1 MLPTCK
7 DIISKAILF
16 YFFVSTY
23 YVTYCQNE
31 NNVWVFGKYAS
42 INFIGGTP
50 VIVNNSQMSSE
61 EGSSSI
67 SDSLGNLL
75 FYSNGEKVWDKNNNI
90 LPNGNNLLGSQS
102 TTQAALFVPFPGSTN
117 KFYLFTIN
125 QLGGNMYYSVI
136 DKTLN
141 NGLGDV
147 VLNSK
152 NILLHNNVSEKQI
165 ALKRC
170 DGNVWIVSHS
180 ALSNTFYAD
189 LISSSG
195 INPTVLSSVGS
206 SHIGGVTSPSANTVG
221 QMKFSQQGNKIVTAI
236 RDKGVFELFD
246 FDINT
251 GIIAN
256 PLSIGQGIYPA
267 AYGVEFSPD
276 GTRLY
281 GSTILNGIYQ
291 FDLTQITQNG
301 IQNSAL
307 MIGGASS
314 QRGQLQLAPDG
325 KIYVAQCISQFSP
338 GIQSLNA
345 IQNPNAIGVNC
356 NYSMNLVNLG
366 NGQSLLGLPNFMLKM
381 NSEQYVTKNFS
392 ICKNDS
398 IKIGTITGLNSYQW
412 TLGSNSVTDSI
423 VVSPLFSTTYI
434 VHSSNNCLNRIDTI
448 NIHVDDVPVISA
460 GNDTT
465 ICEGEFIVLK
475 GSGGLSYSWNNNVTN
490 NVPFSPSITS
500 TYSVIGTDVHGCSS
514 VDSITIIVKYKPIIV
529 KSNDRILCLGDSTSL
544 FANGAATIIWSNGIQ
559 NNSYFIPA
567 STRYYTFTAIN
578 INGCAVTDSV
588 KVVVNPLPNIQGNDT
603 IVCLNQKVIL
613 QGTGGITYIWSDGIV
628 DGDPF
633 IPHNDTSSYI
643 LTGYDINGCS
653 NIDTVVVIV
662 NNNIMPVAIL
672 IPSQVKGESPL
683 EVVFTNNSTNAIMYY
698 WDFGNGISIE
708 KNDTSGVTYFFEN
721 EGVYFVTLT
730 AVNGICIDTST
741 IKITVIN
748 NDEVY
753 VPNSF
758 TPDGDEFN
766 NIFIPVLTKGY
777 DIYGYKLEI
786 FNRFGELIFES
797 ENVNF
802 GWDGTYMGLKC
813 PDGTYVWKLKVKDKH
828 SNFVSIKIGHVTLLR

>member
-16 YFFVSTY
+16 YFFVSIY
-23 YVTYCQNE
+23 NVAYCQNE

-125 QLGGNMYYSVI
+125 QLGGNMYYSII

-141 NGLGDV
+141 NGFGDV

-170 DGNVWIVSHS
+170 DENVWLVSHS
-180 ALSNTFYAD
+180 ATNNHFFAD
-189 LISSSG
+189 LITPQG
-195 INPTVLSSVGS
+195 INSSIISSTGS
-206 SHIGGVTSPSANTVG
+206 SHAGGSPNGTNTVG
-221 QMKFSQQGNKIVTAI
+221 QMKFSQQGSRIGVAV
-236 RDKGVFELFD
+236 RDLGIFELFD
-246 FDINT
+246 FDVNT
-251 GIIAN
+251 GIVSN
-256 PLSIGQGIYPA
+256 PISIGQGAYSL

-276 GTRLY
+276 GTKFY
-281 GSTILNGIYQ
+281 GSSILNGIYQ

-307 MIGGASS
+307 TIGGASS
-314 QRGQLQLAPDG
+314 QRGQLQLASDG

-338 GIQSLNA
+338 GLQSLNV
-345 IQNPNAIGVNC
+345 IQNPNAIGINC

-381 NSEQYVTKNFS
+381 NSKQYVTKNFS

-398 IKIGTITGLNSYQW
+398 IKIGTIPGLNSYQW
-412 TLGSNSVTDSI
+412 ALGSNSVTDSI
-423 VVSPLFSTTYI
+423 IVSPSSSTTYI
-434 VHSSNNCLNRIDTI
+434 VHSSNNCLNRVDTI
-448 NIHVDDVPVISA
+448 NIHVDNVPVINA
-460 GNDTT
+460 GNDTS
-465 ICEGEFIVLK
+465 ICEGAFIVLK

-490 NVPFSPSITS
+490 NVPFSPSTTS
-500 TYSVIGTDVHGCSS
+500 TYSVTGTDVNGCSS
-514 VDSITIIVKYKPIIV
+514 VDSITIVVNNKPIIV
-529 KSNDRILCLGDSTSL
+529 KSNDRILCLGDSTSI
-544 FANGAATIIWSNGIQ
+544 FANGADTIIWNNGIQ
-559 NNSYFIPA
+559 NNSYFLP
-567 STRYYTFTAIN
+567 TTTKYYAFTAVN
-578 INGCAVTDSV
+578 INGCTVTDSV
-588 KVVVNPLPNIQGNDT
+588 KVVVNPLPNIHGNDT
-603 IVCLNQKVIL
+603 TVCLNQKVIL
-613 QGTGGITYIWSDGIV
+613 QGTGGITYIWSDGVV
-628 DGDPF
+628 DGEPF
-633 IPHNDTSSYI
+633 TPINDTSRYI

-653 NIDTVVVIV
+653 NVDTVVVVV

-683 EVVFTNNSTNAIMYY
+683 EVVFTNNSTDAIMYY
-698 WDFGNGISIE
+698 WDLGNGIPIE
-708 KNDTSGVTYFFEN
+708 KNDTSGETYFFVN
-721 EGVYFVTLT
+721 EGVYFITLT

-748 NDEVY
+748 SDEVY

-786 FNRFGELIFES
+786 YNRFGELIFES
-797 ENVNF
+797 ENVNL
-802 GWDGTYMGLKC
+802 GWDGTYKGLKS
-813 PDGTYVWKLKVKDKH
+813 PDGTYVWKLKVKDKY
-828 SNFVSIKIGHVTLLR
+828 SGFVSTKIGHVTLLR